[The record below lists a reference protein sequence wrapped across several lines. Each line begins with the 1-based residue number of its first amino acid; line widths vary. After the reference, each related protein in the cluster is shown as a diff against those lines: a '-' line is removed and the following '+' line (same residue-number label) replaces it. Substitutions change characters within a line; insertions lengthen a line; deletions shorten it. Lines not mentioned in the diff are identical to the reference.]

1 MPTLRSAVSCSL
13 PFPESTSVNQL
24 LNACGVACGIACG
37 MGTALITHAQPTA
50 YPNRP
55 IRMVAPASAGGPVDV
70 IARALAISMSDV
82 LGQQIVVDNRAGAA
96 GLIGAEIV
104 AKAAPDGYT
113 LMMGFSG
120 PLAIVPHLVK
130 QAPYDTNKDFTPITL
145 AASGPYVLLVHPGLP
160 VKSVKELIDLA
171 KAQPGKLLF
180 ASGGTGVGIHMAGEL
195 LNLAAGIKITHV
207 PYKGAG
213 PGMTALLA
221 GEVNMMFNGL
231 SAALPHVKSGRLRA
245 LAVGGD
251 RRSALL
257 PQLPTIAESGLQFNT
272 SGWYGLL
279 GPAGMTPTLVTRLK
293 NDTTRAINTPE
304 TKERMSALAVD
315 IIASTPEAFAKL
327 LREEYAQWGRVVK
340 AAGITQQ

>member
-1 MPTLRSAVSCSL
+1 MTFLRTCFCFWPAAGLMLSLSSSAV
-13 PFPESTSVNQL
+13 T
-24 LNACGVACGIACG
+24 
-37 MGTALITHAQPTA
+37 AQPSP

-55 IRMVAPASAGGPVDV
+55 IRMIAPSSAGGPVDV
-70 IARALAISMSDV
+70 IARAIAINLGEV

-104 AKAAPDGYT
+104 AKSAPDGYT
-113 LMMGFSG
+113 LLMGFSG

-130 QAPYDTNKDFTPITL
+130 QVPYDTNRDFTPIVL
-145 AASGPYVLLVHPGLP
+145 AASAPYVLLVHPALP
-160 VKSVKELIDLA
+160 VKSVKDLINLA

-195 LNLAAGIKITHV
+195 LNVAAGVKITHV

-231 SAALPHVKSGRLRA
+231 SAALPQVKAGRLRA

-251 RRSALL
+251 KRSALL
-257 PQLPTIAESGLQFNT
+257 PELPTVAESGLQFNT
-272 SGWYGLL
+272 SGWYGVL
-279 GPAGMTPTLVTRLK
+279 GPAGLPRALVTKLRA
-293 NDTTRAINTPE
+293 DTLRALAAPE
-304 TKERMSALAVD
+304 TKDRMTALAVET
-315 IIASTPEAFAKL
+315 IGSTPEAFAEL
-327 LREEYAQWGRVVK
+327 LKQEYAQWGKVVK
-340 AAGITQQ
+340 AAGLARQ

>member
-1 MPTLRSAVSCSL
+1 MNRLRIIGLAASAWFSTLV
-13 PFPESTSVNQL
+13 V
-24 LNACGVACGIACG
+24 
-37 MGTALITHAQPTA
+37 AQPLG
-50 YPNRP
+50 YPARP
-55 IRMVAPASAGGPVDV
+55 IRMIAPSSAGGPVDV
-70 IARALAISMSDV
+70 IARALAISLGDM

-113 LMMGFSG
+113 LLMGFSG

-130 QAPYDTNKDFTPITL
+130 QVPYDTNRDFTPITL
-145 AASGPYVLLVHPGLP
+145 AASAPYVLLVHPSLP
-160 VKSVKELIDLA
+160 VKSVKDLVDLA

-231 SAALPHVKSGRLRA
+231 SAALPQVKAGRLRA

-251 RRSALL
+251 KRSALL
-257 PQLPTIAESGLQFNT
+257 PDLPTVAESGLQFNT
-272 SGWYGLL
+272 SGWYGVL
-279 GPAGMTPTLVTRLK
+279 GPAGLPRTLVMKLRS
-293 NDTTRAINTPE
+293 DTLRALAAPE
-304 TKERMSALAVD
+304 TRDRMTALAVET
-315 IIASTPEAFAKL
+315 IGSTPEVFAAL
-327 LREEYAQWGRVVK
+327 LKQEYAQWGKVVK
-340 AAGITQQ
+340 AAGIKTQ

>member
-1 MPTLRSAVSCSL
+1 MKTRDLAAV
-13 PFPESTSVNQL
+13 
-24 LNACGVACGIACG
+24 AVAIAAG
-37 MGTALITHAQPTA
+37 AVATPWAAAQTTG

-55 IRMVAPASAGGPVDV
+55 IRMIAPSSAGGPVDV
-70 IARALAISMSDV
+70 IARAICVSLSDM
-82 LGQQIVVDNRAGAA
+82 LGQPIVVDNRAGAA

-104 AKAAPDGYT
+104 AKSAPDGYT
-113 LMMGFSG
+113 LLMGFSG

-130 QAPYDTNKDFTPITL
+130 AVPYDTNKDFAPITL
-145 AASGPYVLLVHPGLP
+145 AASSPYVLLVHPSLP
-160 VKSVKELIDLA
+160 VKSVKELVDLA
-171 KAQPGKLLF
+171 KSQPGKLNF

-195 LNLAAGIKITHV
+195 FNLAAGVKITHV

-231 SAALPHVKSGRLRA
+231 SAALPQVKAGRLRA

-251 RRSALL
+251 KRSPLL
-257 PQLPTIAESGLQFNT
+257 PDMPTVAESGLQFNT

-279 GPAGMTPTLVTRLK
+279 GPAGLPRALVTKLRS
-293 NDTTRAINTPE
+293 DTLRALAAPE

-315 IIASTPEAFAKL
+315 TIGSTPEEFADQLKK
-327 LREEYAQWGRVVK
+327 EYAQWGRVVK
-340 AAGITQQ
+340 AAGIKQQ

>member
-1 MPTLRSAVSCSL
+1 MNQQILFASA
-13 PFPESTSVNQL
+13 
-24 LNACGVACGIACG
+24 
-37 MGTALITHAQPTA
+37 TALISTLATAQPTN

-70 IARALAISMSDV
+70 IARALAVSLSDV

-145 AASGPYVLLVHPGLP
+145 AASAPYVLVVHPALP

-171 KAQPGKLLF
+171 KAQPGTLMF
-180 ASGGTGVGIHMAGEL
+180 ASGGTGV
-195 LNLAAGIKITHV
+195 GIKITHV

-251 RRSALL
+251 KRSSLL

-272 SGWYGLL
+272 SGWYGVL
-279 GPAGMTPTLVTRLK
+279 GPAGMAPALVTRLK
-293 NDTTRAINTPE
+293 NDTTRAINTAE
-304 TKERMSALAVD
+304 AKERMSALAVD

-327 LREEYAQWGRVVK
+327 LRDEYAQWGKVVK
-340 AAGITQQ
+340 AAGIKQQ

>member
-1 MPTLRSAVSCSL
+1 MNKPGRRLMGLVVSTLIMASAL
-13 PFPESTSVNQL
+13 
-24 LNACGVACGIACG
+24 
-37 MGTALITHAQPTA
+37 AQPA
-50 YPNRP
+50 NYPNRP
-55 IRMVAPASAGGPVDV
+55 IRMIAPSSAGGPVDV
-70 IARALAISMSDV
+70 IARAICVNLADM

-113 LMMGFSG
+113 LLMGFSG

-130 QAPYDTNKDFTPITL
+130 QVPYDTNRDFTPVTL
-145 AASGPYVLLVHPGLP
+145 AASAPYVLLVHPSLP
-160 VKSVKELIDLA
+160 AKSVKELIDLA

-195 LNLAAGIKITHV
+195 FNVAAGVKITHV

-231 SAALPHVKSGRLRA
+231 SAALPQVKAGRLRA

-251 RRSALL
+251 KRSALL
-257 PQLPTIAESGLQFNT
+257 PDLPTVAESGLQFNT
-272 SGWYGLL
+272 SGWYGVL
-279 GPAGMTPTLVTRLK
+279 GPAGLPRALVNKIRSDTL
-293 NDTTRAINTPE
+293 RALAAAE
-304 TKERMSALAVD
+304 TKERMAALAVET
-315 IIASTPEAFAKL
+315 IGSTPEAFADL
-327 LREEYAQWGRVVK
+327 LKQEYAQWGRVVK
-340 AAGITQQ
+340 AAGIKQQ